1 VINCRTV
8 LNKSVSTD
16 EALSIFDALEAV
28 DCDFMLG
35 RWKGSEVMTGHP
47 MDGILD
53 LVGWYGK
60 YFIDINNV
68 HPLIFYRN
76 RSELFSV
83 NPITMPLGL
92 MKFNLPK
99 LKLYKPLL
107 KFVRLLIQT
116 RKGKARLRMLEHR
129 GKVSAAMCYDQFPI
143 NDCFRKLDDNSVLG
157 VMDQKGGGK
166 PYFFVLERDDTHFSL
181 PLG

>member
-1 VINCRTV
+1 MDSNSNLFDKT
-8 LNKSVSTD
+8 LNTD
-16 EALSIFDALEAV
+16 EALKIFDKLETV

-60 YFIDINNV
+60 YFIDTDNV
-68 HPLIFYRN
+68 HPLIFYRKK
-76 RSELFSV
+76 SQLFSV

-92 MKFNLPK
+92 MKYNLPR

-107 KFVRLLIQT
+107 RIVRLLIQT
-116 RKGKARLRMLEHR
+116 QKGKARLRMLEHR
-129 GKVSAAMCYDQFPI
+129 GKVSATMCYDQLPV

-157 VMDQKGGGK
+157 VMDQKGGSQ
-166 PYFFVLERDDTHFSL
+166 PYFFMLERDDTHYDL
-181 PLG
+181 PLT